1 MWSLVYIERDADV
14 SSGAVQTHTPKQLRV
29 GQSLFFHVCA
39 CMCVCVHA
47 CMCSCVHACKC
58 VCVCVHV
65 YIYIV
70 QRDSNSCVTELG

>member
-39 CMCVCVHA
+39 CMCVCVHV
-47 CMCSCVHACKC
+47 CMCSCVHAC
-58 VCVCVHV
+58 VHV
-65 YIYIV
+65 CMHV
-70 QRDSNSCVTELG
+70 FMCACM